1 MSRALIAAASLSAAL
16 FPAAAPAQPFTAAE
30 ARPMVHPADRVEI
43 LRHALPGLSEAEV
56 ETLMTVAG
64 SQRFHAA
71 MAYAPAA
78 GVIAEPTV
86 IAANYHSPEAAR
98 TAALAQCDARRQGG
112 ARCVLAIEV
121 RPVGW
126 QAPPLSLSA
135 DASAAFERD
144 YRRARGPRAMAVSDS
159 TGNWGIAR
167 GEAAE
172 LEALATC
179 AGGSAASDC
188 RIVLKD

>member
-1 MSRALIAAASLSAAL
+1 MTVRTLLAAIALTLP
-16 FPAAAPAQPFTAAE
+16 PAAAPAQPFTAAE

-43 LRHALPGLSEAEV
+43 LRHTLPGLSEAEV
-56 ETLMTVAG
+56 ETLMTVAR

-98 TAALAQCDARRQGG
+98 AAALAQCDARRQGG

-121 RPVGW
+121 RPAGW
-126 QAPPLSLSA
+126 QAPALSLSA
-135 DASAAFERD
+135 DASAAYERD
-144 YRRARGPRAMAVSDS
+144 YRRARGPRAMAISEG
-159 TGNWGIAR
+159 TGNWGIGR

-172 LEALATC
+172 VEALAAC
-179 AGGSAASDC
+179 AAGTGVGDC
-188 RIVLKD
+188 RIVLRD